1 MSADYINIKQYDE
14 MNVTAK
20 DDRILYDTV
29 HTNGIINGCQI
40 TYTGGNTIHITDG
53 YGVVK
58 GALFE
63 IEDHDETASLADTG
77 TLLGQI
83 YVHFDLSAENP
94 ITIVCETA
102 ETLTTLEQD
111 EDANFTNGVYDIQ
124 LCTFTAGTTTLS
136 NLVTTYPLVLGAT
149 DFLMDFVSKRTHFN
163 NDGSLRITYE
173 NGRYVVQDFPEGCI
187 TRMRL
192 YDPNG
197 TLRATRTTTS
207 DALTGDIIDT
217 VVKE

>member
-29 HTNGIINGCQI
+29 HTNGIIKGCTI

-63 IEDHDETASLADTG
+63 IEDHDETITLSDSG
-77 TLLGQI
+77 TKLGQI
-83 YVHFDLSAENP
+83 YVHMDLSAENP
-94 ITIVCETA
+94 ITIENETA
-102 ETLTTLEQD
+102 TTLTTLEQD

-124 LCTFTAGTTTLS
+124 LCTFTVGTTVLS
-136 NLVTTYPLVLGAT
+136 DLVTTYPLVLGAS
-149 DFLMDFVSKRTHFN
+149 DFAMDFVSKRLHFN
-163 NDGSLRITYE
+163 ADGSITTTYD
-173 NGRYVVQDFPEGCI
+173 NGRYIVQDFPDGTI

-192 YDPNG
+192 YEPDG
-197 TLRATRTTTS
+197 TLRATKTTTS
-207 DALTGDIIDT
+207 DSVTGDIVDT
-217 VVKE
+217 VVKN